1 MSQASRAIDRYYA
14 LKIMQI
20 LNRDFQDWPAFR
32 MGIIDASGNLI
43 RKARTK
49 EEKDSYTRLDAVL
62 RSLKQILNK
71 FPGGVSALARAYIT
85 KGFIYESVEFKEI
98 EGRAW
103 GFVRWLGENYESGRY
118 EEFESPEHV
127 SEHPDIHMVGRIT
140 IGCLGYQKGDPFL
153 TSVFEEM
160 VAGDSG
166 GDPEKIASGVTSGA
180 VTTPGPQTLKK
191 KKVDKKKDK

>member
-14 LKIMQI
+14 LKVMQI
-20 LNRDFQDWPAFR
+20 LNKDFQDWPAFR

-71 FPGGVSALARAYIT
+71 FPGGVSALARAYLA
-85 KGFIYESVEFKEI
+85 KGFIYESEYRDEYKHDI
-98 EGRAW
+98 DRAIQ
-103 GFVRWLGENYESGRY
+103 FIRWLPENYEFDNNSSWEVIGLLT
-118 EEFESPEHV
+118 
-127 SEHPDIHMVGRIT
+127 IGMVGYRND
-140 IGCLGYQKGDPFL
+140 DPFL